1 MSESGE
7 VIRTRR
13 DGSANALVVMP
24 AQCRDYPDSVIR
36 RSGDVEAERTCQ
48 HCG

>member
-13 DGSANALVVMP
+13 DGSAGALVVMP
-24 AQCRDYPDSVIR
+24 AQCRDYTDSVIR
-36 RSGDVEAERTCQ
+36 RFGDVEAERTYR